1 MSYEHIIEL
10 EMKEAQLVLD
20 VLHEEGPHGLMEE
33 LRIYHWPGH
42 HEIVSD
48 AQLLIFGPHD
58 VLYDD
63 GPYLAWVNHEE
74 LVVGLAYKLLH

>member
-10 EMKEAQLVLD
+10 ENKEAQDVLD
-20 VLHEEGPHGLMEE
+20 VLHVEGVRGLMEE

-42 HEIVSD
+42 HEVVED
-48 AQLLIFGPHD
+48 EKLLIFGPHD

-63 GPYLAWVNHEE
+63 GPYLAWVNHDI